1 MQPLEAGDPRTI
13 GGYRLL
19 GRLGA
24 GGMGRVYL
32 GRSAGGRTVA
42 VKVVHPQFAA
52 DPEFR
57 ARFRREVAA
66 ARRVGGEWT
75 APVLDADPEAE
86 VPWVAAGYVAGPSL
100 DRAVAAHGALPEASV
115 RAIGEGLARALV
127 AVHALGLVHRDVK
140 PSNVMLTLEG
150 PGPRLID
157 FGIARATA
165 GTASLT
171 STGVSV
177 GSPGYMAPEQIVG
190 KGVTG
195 AADVFSLGA
204 VLAFAVSGRPP
215 FTGEH
220 SAALLYKVVHEPPEL
235 DGIASDE
242 LRGLIGA
249 CLAKAPA
256 DRPAPAAIAAAL
268 DGALRAPGWLPASL
282 VEEASRAAVA
292 LLHLDSQPA
301 EGPASGPVPF
311 TRASGGGLDGG
322 PAAGGFGPVHPSY
335 ASAGA
340 DRPAYGPYGPPAD
353 AAFTG
358 HAPTETAGGG
368 GHHSGTG
375 PAAGDGREGRHVSVT
390 ASGRRVSC
398 TVVVAAAA
406 VLAALSGGLYGLD
419 LLPGRSGGGEGRPLP
434 AGSKPSTSASPSTPT
449 SPSPSPSPSPSTG
462 AKGTRDT
469 VPKQLIGTWKG
480 PTTTNL
486 GAPGRFEITIKG
498 GRTGEVVARDKSVI
512 PLFDTDCS
520 GDWKLTSAT
529 DRSLVLDTSGGPNP
543 APGICSEGS
552 AEERFTLNE
561 NGTLHYRS
569 GDRAA
574 GNPEGDLTRS
584 P

>member
-13 GGYRLL
+13 GAYRLL

-75 APVLDADPEAE
+75 APVLDADPGAE

-100 DRAVAAHGALPEASV
+100 DRAVAAQGALPEGSV

-127 AVHALGLVHRDVK
+127 AVHELGLVHRDVK

-177 GSPGYMAPEQIVG
+177 GSPGYMAPEQIIG
-190 KGVTG
+190 KEVTG

-204 VLAFAVSGRPP
+204 VLAFAASGRPP

-235 DGIASDE
+235 DGVAPGE
-242 LRGLIGA
+242 LRELIEA

-268 DGALRAPGWLPASL
+268 DGALRTPGWLPAPL

-292 LLHLDSQPA
+292 LLNLDSEVVAGA
-301 EGPASGPVPF
+301 EG
-311 TRASGGGLDGG
+311 
-322 PAAGGFGPVHPSY
+322 
-335 ASAGA
+335 
-340 DRPAYGPYGPPAD
+340 YGPYGPPGGGASVH
-353 AAFTG
+353 
-358 HAPTETAGGG
+358 HAVTRTGGG
-368 GHHSGTG
+368 GGA
-375 PAAGDGREGRHVSVT
+375 PAVAEPGGGVDGDRAPGRR
-390 ASGRRVSC
+390 RRVSC
-398 TVVVAAAA
+398 TVVVSVAAAL
-406 VLAALSGGLYGLD
+406 VALSGGLYGLG
-419 LLPGRSGGGEGRPLP
+419 LLPGTGGGEGQHPLP
-434 AGSKPSTSASPSTPT
+434 TGSKPSASASASTT
-449 SPSPSPSPSPSTG
+449 PSPSPSTSPE
-462 AKGTRDT
+462 GTRDT
-469 VPKQLIGTWKG
+469 VPKELLGTWKG
-480 PTTTNL
+480 TTTTNL

-498 GRTGEVVARDKSVI
+498 GKTGEVVARDKSVI
-512 PLFDTDCS
+512 PLFGTDCS
-520 GDWKLTSAT
+520 GDWKLASAT
-529 DRSLVLDTSGGPNP
+529 DRSLVLDTAGGPNP
-543 APGICSEGS
+543 APGICSDGS
-552 AEERFTLNE
+552 ADERFTLNP